1 MRHKSV
7 ESTRKF
13 WNEQVS
19 IIKCLVLHHGFKLKD
34 VAEFY
39 DTTVGAISTVLHR
52 RGISLNR
59 WRYEQSKEGK

>member
-7 ESTRKF
+7 KETAKF
-13 WNEQVS
+13 WDDQIS
-19 IIKCLVLHHGFKLKD
+19 IIKCLVLQHGLKLKGIAD
-34 VAEFY
+34 CY

-59 WRYEQSKEGK
+59 WRYEQSKESK